1 MSASE
6 VVFVR
11 FADFPTE
18 IRLAIWR
25 HCLPHRVVE
34 LDYQP
39 DDIIWDEGPDDEA
52 PPCSANGMIQLR
64 NKAPPLITRVCR
76 ESRQV
81 AFETARQLP
90 GFPDPRDPEN
100 TQEFANYMVTHPWLD
115 TARDAIHINWDPT
128 ADIEWQT
135 YDWGDPVRCVMSYAA
150 QTRARR
156 ASIRLGLLRAM
167 KSRDTSHDHYRWT
180 RSELA
185 DLMRSESRAQLLSWS
200 VVVRPPIVVH
210 AAGTADYGS
219 LFGLLGDAPV
229 QLVDIDDERRI
240 DMFLGLGITSGITI
254 SPGIEP
260 GQLARAKQELQ
271 DVVDALFGSEL
282 PAPSLHPVIMFR
294 LCTESCVSDT

>member
-6 VVFVR
+6 VTFTR
-11 FADFPTE
+11 FGDFPTE

-25 HCLPHRVVE
+25 QCLPRRVVE
-34 LDYQP
+34 LDNQP
-39 DDIIWDEGPDDEA
+39 DDIIWDEEAEEEA
-52 PPCSANGMIQLR
+52 PPCSNNGMIQLR

-81 AFETARQLP
+81 AFETGRQLP
-90 GFPDPRDPEN
+90 GYPDPRDPEN
-100 TQEFANYMVTHPWLD
+100 TQEFTQYMVTNPWLD
-115 TARDAIHINWDPT
+115 SARDVVHINWDPV

-150 QTRARR
+150 QTTTRR

-167 KSRDTSHDHYRWT
+167 KSRVEPHDHYRWT

-185 DLMRSESRAQLLSWS
+185 DLMRTAHNPSLTWS

-210 AAGTADYGS
+210 ATGGTETGD

-229 QLVDIDDERRI
+229 QLVDLDDHAKI
-240 DMFLGLGITSGITI
+240 QKFIGINSTPGVTI
-254 SPGIEP
+254 SPIIEP
-260 GQLARAKQELQ
+260 GELIEAERELR
-271 DVVDALFGSEL
+271 DVVDAIFGSVEAA
-282 PAPSLHPVIMFR
+282 PALHPVLMFR
-294 LCTESCVSDT
+294 LCVEPCELDV

>member
-1 MSASE
+1 MSAAE

-25 HCLPHRVVE
+25 DCLPHRVVE

-81 AFETARQLP
+81 AFETGRQLYR
-90 GFPDPRDPEN
+90 FPDPRDPEN
-100 TQEFANYMVTHPWLD
+100 TQDFAKYMVTHPWLD
-115 TARDAIHINWDPT
+115 TARDVIHINWDPA

-150 QTRARR
+150 RTEALT
-156 ASIRLGLLRAM
+156 ASIRLGLLHVM
-167 KSRDTSHDHYRWT
+167 KDRDEPDHHLRWT
-180 RSELA
+180 TSELA
-185 DLMRSESRAQLLSWS
+185 DLMRSESRAQFLSWS

-210 AAGTADYGS
+210 AARAADSGS

-240 DMFLGLGITSGITI
+240 NNFLGLGATPGVTI

-260 GQLARAKQELQ
+260 GELARAKQELQ
-271 DVVDALFGSEL
+271 DVVDMMFGSEL

-294 LCTESCVSDT
+294 LCTESCI